1 MTTVLVKVQR
11 SGELGLFSS
20 MSSRLFGDKQT
31 GSFNYQVAAKSDLYL
46 SVVIGVYFYP
56 KMNPDNSRATN
67 LESPR
72 LTSKGQ
78 MLGQIPVVCIFFG
91 LVALYRST
99 IQLNCGNCRVLSE
112 ELHRLRSHALSL
124 RCSRNAITF
133 HVPL

>member
-1 MTTVLVKVQR
+1 MLLVEFADSVRTNTGSNDHFPCRVQR

-46 SVVIGVYFYP
+46 SVVIGVYFYR
-56 KMNPDNSRATN
+56 KMNPDNSRTTN

-78 MLGQIPVVCIFFG
+78 ML
-91 LVALYRST
+91 
-99 IQLNCGNCRVLSE
+99 
-112 ELHRLRSHALSL
+112 
-124 RCSRNAITF
+124 
-133 HVPL
+133 